1 MSRECIVF
9 QPGVPARF
17 TALPAPRHLKL
28 CAEHSRQRKGG
39 YIVRCHPGWCVPLQ
53 HTPGSILRRKSMN
66 IDFER
71 FVKIA
76 QSLSFTTFLILSVT
90 AMSYAMLHLYTDTR
104 TDWGQVQ
111 VNAQNIGQMS
121 TNVEE
126 LVSKI
131 DS

>member
-1 MSRECIVF
+1 
-9 QPGVPARF
+9 
-17 TALPAPRHLKL
+17 
-28 CAEHSRQRKGG
+28 
-39 YIVRCHPGWCVPLQ
+39 
-53 HTPGSILRRKSMN
+53 MN

-71 FVKIA
+71 FIKIA

-90 AMSYAMLHLYTDTR
+90 AMSYAMFHLYTDTR

-126 LVSKI
+126 LVGKI
-131 DS
+131 DSLLNELHTCLRTGSTLPIAFSVTPAIKGFVLLPQNIIVVNATLPPLVVATAVVPSISN